1 MTALAMRTATWV
13 GLPGIANWFKNLNKK
28 LQARRLER
36 QTYLELSKLSN
47 RELQDLG
54 IGRSDIRSIAK
65 GTFDDDRAEAN
76 ANLRGWV

>member
-1 MTALAMRTATWV
+1 MTALIMTADKI
-13 GLPGIANWFKNLNKK
+13 GLPGVANWFKNLINKI
-28 LQARRLER
+28 QAKRLKR
-36 QTYLELSKLSN
+36 TTYAELSALSN

-65 GTFDDDRAEAN
+65 GTFDDNRAETN

>member
-1 MTALAMRTATWV
+1 MTALIMTADKI
-13 GLPGIANWFKNLNKK
+13 GLPGVADWFKNLSNKI
-28 LQARRLER
+28 QARRLEK
-36 QTYLELSKLSN
+36 QTYTELSALSN

-65 GTFDDDRAEAN
+65 GTFDDNRAETN